1 MKKICKSV
9 SFAIVALLVLAFSF
23 GGVNF
28 NRVNAASYPATD
40 GVTFSA
46 NEYYEVTKKL
56 EKMPQTFEAEIYLPV
71 GLSGRIGCIFSNYDD
86 GLSPCISLDI
96 VDGGKPCL
104 YYNTPNGATW
114 NRVVNT
120 DLRRDSWVHLAITND
135 QEKNEFICYV
145 DGVKVDSVISS
156 TYADDIAVRF
166 IIGGDNRSDNSSYF
180 KGRIRSLA
188 LYSDVRSQSEI
199 ARDFVNG
206 ADTADENAIAVY
218 DMPASSAQNDLEDL
232 TGNGYNVNYGK
243 AFYTQKPAVENYAYS
258 FAAIGDTQNI
268 TEDEPEKLSI
278 IYDWLLANKESKK
291 IAHVFGLGDITDMN
305 TETEWKTAKSA
316 ISKLNGQIPYSLV
329 RGNHDITY
337 MYNKTFNNKTY
348 TSQFGGFYDESK
360 IENSWKT
367 MTLGNTDYLFITLD
381 YGACDEVLSWASRII
396 EAFSTHKV
404 IITTH
409 AYMYTDGTTIGE
421 GDEVIPSDATDTNY
435 APTLKYNDGDAIWD
449 KLISKHGNIFL
460 VMSGHVSCNNLV
472 TTQRKGIHGNT
483 VTEMLIDPQEIDKRL
498 GATGMV
504 AMLYFSEDGNFI
516 DVEYYST
523 VKEGFYKETNQY
535 RVNIVDKETVAHTTP
550 ASWEYNATYHW
561 GKCSSCGI
569 SFKEEHTLGEWVVTK
584 EPAPG
589 VAGEERQSCE
599 CGYYKVGEIPALP
612 KLPDDDSSSG
622 STIEGESSPGSQGG
636 GAQDP
641 SGGGC
646 GGSIGMNN
654 AGLLFALLCV
664 GVASLLL
671 RKRKQKNA

>member
-1 MKKICKSV
+1 MKKICKSL
-9 SFAIVALLVLAFSF
+9 SFVIVALLVLAFSF

-28 NRVNAASYPATD
+28 NRVNAEGYPATD

-71 GLSGRIGCIFSNYDD
+71 GLSGRIGCIFSNYND
-86 GLSPCISLDI
+86 GLSPCISFDM

-104 YYNTPNGATW
+104 YYNTPNGTTW
-114 NRVVNT
+114 NRVVNS

-156 TYADDIAVRF
+156 TYADDIAVNF
-166 IIGGDNRSDNSSYF
+166 VIGGDNSSDNSSYF

-199 ARDFVNG
+199 ASDFVNG

-268 TEDEPEKLSI
+268 TEDEPTKLSI
-278 IYDWLLANKESKK
+278 IYDWLLANKETKK

-305 TETEWKTAKSA
+305 TEEEWRTAKSA

-367 MTLGNTDYLFITLD
+367 MTVGNTDYLFITLD

-396 EAFSTHKV
+396 EAFPTHKV

-409 AYMYTDGTTIGE
+409 AYMYADGTTIGE

-435 APTLKYNDGDAIWD
+435 APTLKYNDGDAMWD

-483 VTEMLIDPQEIDKRL
+483 VTEMLIDPQEVDKRL

-550 ASWEYNATYHW
+550 ANWEYNATYHW

-569 SFKEEHTLGEWVVTK
+569 IFAEEHTLGEWVVIK

-589 VAGEERQSCE
+589 VAGEKRQSCE

-612 KLPDDDSSSG
+612 DLPDDSSSDSAIDSEG
-622 STIEGESSPGSQGG
+622 SSNSQGG
-636 GAQDP
+636 GAQAP

-646 GGSIGMNN
+646 GSSIGVNN

-664 GVASLLL
+664 GGASLLL
-671 RKRKQKNA
+671 RKRK

>member
-1 MKKICKSV
+1 MNKIYKSL
-9 SFAIVALLVLAFSF
+9 SFIIALLVFAFSF
-23 GGVNF
+23 GNVNVQ
-28 NRVNAASYPATD
+28 RVKAE
-40 GVTFSA
+40 GSA
-46 NEYYEVTKKL
+46 EEGISFTQNEYYEVTKKL
-56 EKMPQTFEAEIYLPV
+56 EKMPQTFEAEILIPV
-71 GLSGRIGCIFSNYDD
+71 GLSGRIGCIFSNYND
-86 GLSPCISLDI
+86 GLSPCISFDM

-104 YYNTPNGATW
+104 YYNTANGTTW
-114 NRVVNT
+114 NRVVNS
-120 DLRRDSWVHLAITND
+120 DLRTGNWVHLAITND
-135 QEKNEFICYV
+135 QAKNEFICYV
-145 DGVKVDSVISS
+145 DGVKVDTVVSS
-156 TYADDIAVRF
+156 TYADDIAVNF
-166 IIGGDNRSDNSSYF
+166 VIGGDNSSDNSSYF

-199 ARDFVNG
+199 ASDFVNG
-206 ADTADENAIAVY
+206 ADVNDENAIAVY

-232 TGNGYNVNYGK
+232 TGNGYNVNYGM

-268 TEDEPEKLSI
+268 TEDEPTKLSI

-305 TETEWKTAKSA
+305 TDEEWRTAKSA

-367 MTLGNTDYLFITLD
+367 FKAGETDYLFITLD
-381 YGACDEVLSWASRII
+381 YGASDEVLNWASRII
-396 EAFSTHKV
+396 EAFPTHKV
-404 IITTH
+404 VITTH
-409 AYMYTDGTTIGE
+409 AYMYSDGTTIGE
-421 GDEVIPSDATDTNY
+421 GDEVVPSDSTDTNY
-435 APTLKYNDGDAIWD
+435 APTVKYNDGDAMWD

-483 VTEMLIDPQEIDKRL
+483 VTEMLIDPQEVDKTL

-523 VKEGFYKETNQY
+523 VKDAYFKETNQY

-550 ASWEYNATYHW
+550 ANWEYNATYHW

-569 SFKEEHTLGEWVVTK
+569 SFAEEHTLGEWVVTK

-589 VAGEERQSCE
+589 VAGEKRQSCE

-612 KLPDDDSSSG
+612 DLPDDSSSDSAIDSEG
-622 STIEGESSPGSQGG
+622 SSNSQGG

-646 GGSIGMNN
+646 GSSIGVNN

-664 GVASLLL
+664 GGASLLL
-671 RKRKQKNA
+671 RKRK